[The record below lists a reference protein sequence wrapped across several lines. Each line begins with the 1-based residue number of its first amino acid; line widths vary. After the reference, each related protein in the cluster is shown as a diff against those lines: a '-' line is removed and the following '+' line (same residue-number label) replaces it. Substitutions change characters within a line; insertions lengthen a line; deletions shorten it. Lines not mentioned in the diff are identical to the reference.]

1 LSHTYNT
8 PRDAAAAYSIVD
20 DDPDLLT
27 LLSAH
32 YSVRGYEVAVAETC
46 EAALRLAAERRPDAV
61 LLDFCL
67 PKMDGARFIE
77 ILRADELTKK
87 TPVIVMS
94 AASAS
99 WVAARLPRGPPHR
112 HCSRSRSSSRR
123 SIRCSRTSW
132 PSRPGLNRRLPP
144 LRGI

>member
-1 LSHTYNT
+1 MPLLLV
-8 PRDAAAAYSIVD
+8 VD

-32 YSVRGYEVAVAETC
+32 YGVRGYEVAVAETC

-77 ILRADELTKK
+77 ILRADELTKR
-87 TPVIVMS
+87 TPVVVMS
-94 AASAS
+94 AASAR
-99 WVAARLPRGPPHR
+99 WVASRLPQDPLIDTLEKPFEFAALD
-112 HCSRSRSSSRR
+112 
-123 SIRCSRTSW
+123 
-132 PSRPGLNRRLPP
+132 PMLENLMAAAARP
-144 LRGI
+144 

>member
-1 LSHTYNT
+1 MPLLLV
-8 PRDAAAAYSIVD
+8 VD
-20 DDPDLLT
+20 DDPDLLV

-32 YSVRGYEVAVAETC
+32 YGVRGYSVAVAETC

-77 ILRADELTKK
+77 ILRADELTKR

-99 WVAARLPRGPPHR
+99 WVATRLPRDPL
-112 HCSRSRSSSRR
+112 
-123 SIRCSRTSW
+123 IRTLEK
-132 PSRPGLNRRLPP
+132 PFEFNALDP
-144 LRGI
+144 LLKELIGA

>member
-1 LSHTYNT
+1 MPFLLV
-8 PRDAAAAYSIVD
+8 VD

-32 YSVRGYEVAVAETC
+32 YSVRGYTVAVAESC

-67 PKMDGARFIE
+67 PRMDGARFIE

-87 TPVIVMS
+87 TPVVVMS
-94 AASAS
+94 AASAP
-99 WVAARLPRGPPHR
+99 WVTARLPQDPLIGMLEKPFEFGTLDPM
-112 HCSRSRSSSRR
+112 
-123 SIRCSRTSW
+123 IENLMAAAA
-132 PSRPGLNRRLPP
+132 RP
-144 LRGI
+144 

>member
-1 LSHTYNT
+1 MALLLV
-8 PRDAAAAYSIVD
+8 VD
-20 DDPDLLT
+20 DDPDLLV

-32 YSVRGYEVAVAETC
+32 YGVRGYVVAVAETC

-77 ILRADELTKK
+77 ILRADVLTKM

-99 WVAARLPRGPPHR
+99 WVA
-112 HCSRSRSSSRR
+112 S
-123 SIRCSRTSW
+123 
-132 PSRPGLNRRLPP
+132 RLPP
-144 LRGI
+144 DSLIRTLEKPFEFTSLDPILEELVGRRA